1 MLNRDIIA
9 QSEVNFMRIWDGN
22 LHDKTSFESKS
33 FLRINSCGIQ
43 SPDPGYTV
51 VRKNGRKDWFLLLV
65 CDGISECVR
74 NGETYLVEAG
84 NVMIF
89 APHEAQQYG
98 YPEECTAMWIHFSGT
113 AVSEIISSCGLVA
126 GYNKLCAS
134 KNAVEAF
141 LDMIRRFHT
150 PGKEMHANSEL
161 LRLLYALSD
170 CREMHP
176 DNTNTD
182 NSGILSVITYINTNY
197 NKNITLGDLAKIS
210 GYSKSRFS
218 HLFSEITGTTPVKYQ
233 NEIRLRTAAQM
244 LTDTENTISD
254 IAYACGFSDALYFSR
269 IFKRIYGVS
278 ATEYRKNKRFS
289 DTKH

>member
-1 MLNRDIIA
+1 
-9 QSEVNFMRIWDGN
+9 MRIWDGN
-22 LHDKTSFESKS
+22 LHDSTDFESKS
-33 FLRINSCGIQ
+33 FLQINSCGIQ

-51 VRKNGRKDWFLLLV
+51 VRKNGRKDWLLLLV

-84 NVMIF
+84 SIMIF
-89 APHEAQQYG
+89 APHEPQQYG
-98 YPEECTAMWIHFSGT
+98 YIGECTAMWIHFSGT

-126 GYNKLCAS
+126 GYNRLCAA
-134 KNAVEAF
+134 KNVIEAF
-141 LDMIRRFHT
+141 LEMIRRFHT
-150 PGKEMHANSEL
+150 PGREIHANAEL
-161 LRLLYALSD
+161 LKLLYALSD
-170 CREMHP
+170 CRESH
-176 DNTNTD
+176 TNSASTN

-197 NKNITLGDLAKIS
+197 NKNITLDGLAKIS

-289 DTKH
+289 DIKQ

>member
-1 MLNRDIIA
+1 
-9 QSEVNFMRIWDGN
+9 MRIWDGN
-22 LHDKTSFESKS
+22 LHDSTDFESKS
-33 FLRINSCGIQ
+33 FLQINSCGIQ

-51 VRKNGRKDWFLLLV
+51 VRKNGRKDWLLLLV

-84 NVMIF
+84 SIMIF
-89 APHEAQQYG
+89 APHEPQQYG
-98 YPEECTAMWIHFSGT
+98 YIGECTAMWIHFSGT

-126 GYNKLCAS
+126 GYNRLCAA
-134 KNAVEAF
+134 KNVIEAF
-141 LDMIRRFHT
+141 LEMIRRFHT
-150 PGKEMHANSEL
+150 PGREIHANAEL
-161 LRLLYALSD
+161 LKLLYALSD
-170 CREMHP
+170 CRESH
-176 DNTNTD
+176 TNSASTN

-197 NKNITLGDLAKIS
+197 NKNITLDGLAKIS

-233 NEIRLRTAAQM
+233 NQIRLRTAVQM

-289 DTKH
+289 DIKQ

>member
-1 MLNRDIIA
+1 
-9 QSEVNFMRIWDGN
+9 MRIWDGN
-22 LHDKTSFESKS
+22 LHDSTDFESKN
-33 FLRINSCGIQ
+33 FLQINSCGIQ
-43 SPDPGYTV
+43 SPDYDYLV
-51 VRKNGRKDWFLLLV
+51 IRKNGRKDWLLLLV
-65 CDGISECVR
+65 CDGVCECVR
-74 NGETYLVEAG
+74 NGETYLAKAG
-84 NVMIF
+84 NIMIF
-89 APHEAQQYG
+89 APHESQQYSYHG
-98 YPEECTAMWIHFSGT
+98 KCAAMWVHFSGT
-113 AVSEIISSCGLVA
+113 AVSEILSSCGLHA

-150 PGKEMHANSEL
+150 PEKEMHANSEL
-161 LRLLYALSD
+161 LKLLYALSD